1 MTLSQFKEK
10 YIDKSFINEKGIY
23 KADKNGFK
31 NDEKIIRNLSQISY
45 RLLNFILY
53 SHLFFARLI
62 TDKNDFDKY
71 LPKGMSWVDTLY
83 ECWNILKNELLK
95 ENIDSIEKFMNY
107 MFVYLFP
114 ILNKGKSINNFEDL
128 IELENNLESIIQKI
142 IKDYKKENKNKENNY
157 SKSDEKDSFINLIK
171 EKYTSDYYIK
181 KDFPFYE
188 YFYYTNYLD
197 EEFIIEKLKHMDDN
211 KYPVL
216 RKYLE
221 NMNKTKDNKNKYS
234 LDNLYLFNNALNL
247 INEKYNNNIS
257 REDAKKN
264 KINEVELYYNNKE
277 LIDNFIKFY
286 NKLKEKDNEG
296 KIIELS
302 NNSLCDFFIDDDNEI
317 GKTYKKIYIN
327 FIKQQNEK
335 IENLLDNKIEKRI
348 FDRNSKNRINIQQI
362 NENEIFTLNLPEKV
376 SFIDILFNSSYRE
389 ILDSETRS
397 YELYK
402 EYEINYD
409 LIEEKMT
416 DLLLRNKKLLNEN
429 NESITNFV
437 YNNETFKSQT
447 LNLITLFK
455 KRFNYK
461 NISIYDKVSIYKFSE
476 KNKNNTNICKNMI
489 NDFIILIKFLNN
501 KRKEDN
507 ANMNDINE
515 ESKIYEVL
523 DELKEQVSPIFP
535 KLFENNDGLTIE
547 KTSNIFEYY
556 LKLSFEDVKNEIIN
570 YQEKLDNKSK
580 EILNNYFNQKDNL
593 ITKKDFA
600 CAIRLFISL
609 VLFPEE
615 DKQKKIKSNSNNLIN
630 YLKSPDF
637 WQKNIYDSE
646 NFNKHLN
653 QLKLNNAKISQI
665 ISLYEILDND
675 IEDNFYDDVKK
686 QFNKTKNIE
695 NDIRII

>member
-1 MTLSQFKEK
+1 LNLFSEK
-10 YIDKSFINEKGIY
+10 YSHQITREYAEK
-23 KADKNGFK
+23 K
-31 NDEKIIRNLSQISY
+31 
-45 RLLNFILY
+45 
-53 SHLFFARLI
+53 
-62 TDKNDFDKY
+62 
-71 LPKGMSWVDTLY
+71 
-83 ECWNILKNELLK
+83 LLK
-95 ENIDSIEKFMNY
+95 EDEIYQNIQNKKIIDDFIEFYNKLKIKYNKEDDSKD
-107 MFVYLFP
+107 V
-114 ILNKGKSINNFEDL
+114 EDKDF
-128 IELENNLESIIQKI
+128 IELNA
-142 IKDYKKENKNKENNY
+142 D
-157 SKSDEKDSFINLIK
+157 KSHLCDFFI
-171 EKYTSDYYIK
+171 
-181 KDFPFYE
+181 
-188 YFYYTNYLD
+188 
-197 EEFIIEKLKHMDDN
+197 DDN

-221 NMNKTKDNKNKYS
+221 NINKAKDNKNKYS
-234 LDNLYLFNNALNL
+234 LDKLYLFNNTLNL

-302 NNSLCDFFIDDDNEI
+302 NNSLCDFFLDDDNEI

-335 IENLLDNKIEKRI
+335 IENLLDYKIEKRI

-362 NENEIFTLNLPEKV
+362 NEKEIFTLNLPEKV
-376 SFIDILFNSSYRE
+376 SFIDILFNSSYRK

-646 NFNKHLN
+646 DFNKHLN
-653 QLKLNNAKISQI
+653 QLKLINAKINQI
-665 ISLYEILDND
+665 LSLYEILGND
-675 IEDNFYDDVKK
+675 IEDNFCDDVKK
-686 QFNKTKNIE
+686 QIDKTENIG
-695 NDIRII
+695 NDIDNKKDNLINDSSKNNNENNNSDNNNDDDNENENEDEDEDDPFGKKSDDDDDDSDD